1 MDIKGLKMP
10 RFSSLFR
17 RRSKKIFS
25 ETNQSINLIE
35 DRKPRR
41 KISLKFPS
49 MKFPSIKS
57 PSIPTIPFFSF
68 FWNRPPLSWIRKF
81 PFRQVFGVLL
91 LLLSILGLVV
101 IFKNPMPWIAS
112 VFPIHLN
119 TVGGGSLHI
128 EQTYVQGLLN
138 TLYTDTL
145 VSRVAL
151 GIASFMAMLSWILLV
166 QHPMALLKTLGRTI
180 KRSPRAILYSPIT
193 AYKRMIIW
201 RNWLLAKVNYL
212 NEESAKWKRVFQVL
226 RSPYSFLRMMGLSPQ
241 MAIGLLAVGST
252 AGTGV
257 IVSETVFAERSFA
270 RGDAG
275 VYNAPL
281 DTPVFADDQYNTL
294 RLDLGT
300 TSVGNI
306 TIENISLGTAYTGSA
321 LPSGESN
328 VIYVG
333 GIAASSNPTF
343 NQTYLE
349 VGHLIIDR
357 WRCERLDISNSEIH
371 HLIVSGNASD
381 GQSISA
387 VAGTPRNRGING
399 GNRADDMTT
408 SGGYYDM
415 LKITSASSG
424 VNGKVD
430 VLTLRNIY
438 SKGGAC
444 TIKYV
449 KAGTMEVTLNEIGGD
464 ESLATKAFTI
474 ATSVIYKSFT
484 NTSNVEVSMAVPAV
498 Q

>member
-1 MDIKGLKMP
+1 M
-10 RFSSLFR
+10 R
-17 RRSKKIFS
+17 
-25 ETNQSINLIE
+25 
-35 DRKPRR
+35 
-41 KISLKFPS
+41 
-49 MKFPSIKS
+49 
-57 PSIPTIPFFSF
+57 
-68 FWNRPPLSWIRKF
+68 
-81 PFRQVFGVLL
+81 LL
-91 LLLSILGLVV
+91 LLL
-101 IFKNPMPWIAS
+101 
-112 VFPIHLN
+112 IHL
-119 TVGGGSLHI
+119 LADAL
-128 EQTYVQGLLN
+128 TYPFRKVYRGLCKVYAGLC
-138 TLYTDTL
+138 
-145 VSRVAL
+145 AL
-151 GIASFMAMLSWILLV
+151 GRA
-166 QHPMALLKTLGRTI
+166 I
-180 KRSPRAILYSPIT
+180 KATPGAVARSPLQ
-193 AYKRMIIW
+193 AYRRVVKGRD
-201 RNWLLAKVNYL
+201 WLLHKVEYL
-212 NEESAKWKRVFQVL
+212 QSESAKWKTAF
-226 RSPYSFLRMMGLSPQ
+226 SIAKAPYSFLRMMGLSPQ
-241 MAIGLLAVGST
+241 MAVGLLVAGST
-252 AGTGV
+252 VGTGV
-257 IVSETVFAERSFA
+257 VVNETVFADRSFS
-270 RGDAG
+270 RGDPG
-275 VYNAPL
+275 VYNAPF
-281 DTPVFADDQYNTL
+281 DTPVFADEQYNTL

-333 GIAASSNPTF
+333 GIVASSDPTF

-357 WRCERLDISNSEIH
+357 WRCERLDISDSEIH

-387 VAGTPRNRGING
+387 VAGTPRDRGING
-399 GNRADDMTT
+399 GNRADDMIT

-449 KAGTMEVTLNEIGGD
+449 KAGTMEITLNEIGGD
-464 ESLATKAFTI
+464 ESLSTKAFTI

-484 NTSNVEVSMAVPAV
+484 NTSNVEVSMPVPAV

>member
-1 MDIKGLKMP
+1 MDMLRMRINMDMLKK
-10 RFSSLFR
+10 RVSTVLA
-17 RRSKKIFS
+17 IAL
-25 ETNQSINLIE
+25 T
-35 DRKPRR
+35 
-41 KISLKFPS
+41 ISLILVGIVGLALSYFNPINWIPYTFTCIDYVGCWIQPS
-49 MKFPSIKS
+49 LVYTSGI
-57 PSIPTIPFFSF
+57 IETLNTNWLITLPTS
-68 FWNRPPLSWIRKF
+68 
-81 PFRQVFGVLL
+81 
-91 LLLSILGLVV
+91 LVV
-101 IFKNPMPWIAS
+101 LSM
-112 VFPIHLN
+112 
-119 TVGGGSLHI
+119 
-128 EQTYVQGLLN
+128 GLLQPE
-138 TLYTDTL
+138 
-145 VSRVAL
+145 SRRNIRA
-151 GIASFMAMLSWILLV
+151 F
-166 QHPMALLKTLGRTI
+166 
-180 KRSPRAILYSPIT
+180 PRKVIN
-193 AYKRMIIW
+193 AYRKVTVW
-201 RNWLLAKVNYL
+201 RDWLFAKIEYL
-212 NEESAKWKRVFQVL
+212 NGESVKWKRTFNVL
-226 RSPYSFLRMMGLSPQ
+226 KSPFSFLRMMGFSPQ

-252 AGTGV
+252 AATGV
-257 IVSETVFAERSFA
+257 VVNETILSERSFSN
-270 RGDAG
+270 GDAG
-275 VYNAPL
+275 IYSAPL
-281 DTPVFADDQYNTL
+281 DTPVFADQEYNTL

-333 GIAASSNPTF
+333 GIVASSNPTF
-343 NQTYLE
+343 AQTYLE

-357 WRCERLDISNSEIH
+357 WRCERLDISHSEIH
-371 HLIVSGNASD
+371 TLIISGNASD

-408 SGGYYDM
+408 KGGYYDM

-430 VLTLRNIY
+430 VLRLSNIY

-464 ESLATKAFTI
+464 ESLSTKAFTI

-484 NTSNVEVSMAVPAV
+484 NTSNVEVSMAVPAA

>member
-1 MDIKGLKMP
+1 MPDLAPVIRLILWPLRVAYRDVGLAILAVM
-10 RFSSLFR
+10 L
-17 RRSKKIFS
+17 
-25 ETNQSINLIE
+25 
-35 DRKPRR
+35 
-41 KISLKFPS
+41 
-49 MKFPSIKS
+49 
-57 PSIPTIPFFSF
+57 
-68 FWNRPPLSWIRKF
+68 W
-81 PFRQVFGVLL
+81 PFRQ
-91 LLLSILGLVV
+91 
-101 IFKNPMPWIAS
+101 
-112 VFPIHLN
+112 
-119 TVGGGSLHI
+119 
-128 EQTYVQGLLN
+128 
-138 TLYTDTL
+138 
-145 VSRVAL
+145 
-151 GIASFMAMLSWILLV
+151 
-166 QHPMALLKTLGRTI
+166 
-180 KRSPRAILYSPIT
+180 
-193 AYKRMIIW
+193 IW
-201 RNWLLAKVNYL
+201 RRICSVGTLIKLCALAIFHSPVGAYRGIIRGRDWVLAKVNYL
-212 NEESAKWKRVFQVL
+212 NEESAKWKRVFQVIK
-226 RSPYSFLRMMGLSPQ
+226 SPYSFLRMMGLSPQ

-257 IVSETVFAERSFA
+257 IVNETLLSEHSFS
-270 RGDAG
+270 RGDPG

-281 DTPVFADDQYNTL
+281 DTPVFADAQYNTL
-294 RLDLGT
+294 RLDLGA

-333 GIAASSNPTF
+333 GIIGSSNPTF

-357 WRCERLDISNSEIH
+357 WRCERLDISHSEIH
-371 HLIVSGNASD
+371 NLIISGNASD

-430 VLTLRNIY
+430 VLRLSNLY

-464 ESLATKAFTI
+464 ETLSTKAFTV

-484 NTSNVEVSMAVPAV
+484 NTSNVEVSMPVPAA

>member
-1 MDIKGLKMP
+1 MAVLVNSLRWLWLLPIRLAWTWPRRGVQAALRGVRWLLLVVWHWLCAQGRAIKASPLAFYRMLG
-10 RFSSLFR
+10 R
-17 RRSKKIFS
+17 RR
-25 ETNQSINLIE
+25 
-35 DRKPRR
+35 DA
-41 KISLKFPS
+41 
-49 MKFPSIKS
+49 
-57 PSIPTIPFFSF
+57 
-68 FWNRPPLSWIRKF
+68 
-81 PFRQVFGVLL
+81 
-91 LLLSILGLVV
+91 LVV
-101 IFKNPMPWIAS
+101 K
-112 VFPIHLN
+112 
-119 TVGGGSLHI
+119 I
-128 EQTYVQGLLN
+128 EYVH
-138 TLYTDTL
+138 T
-145 VSRVAL
+145 
-151 GIASFMAMLSWILLV
+151 
-166 QHPMALLKTLGRTI
+166 
-180 KRSPRAILYSPIT
+180 
-193 AYKRMIIW
+193 
-201 RNWLLAKVNYL
+201 
-212 NEESAKWKRVFQVL
+212 ESAKWRAMWSAVKA
-226 RSPYSFLRMMGLSPQ
+226 PYSALRYFGLSPQ
-241 MAIGLLAVGST
+241 MAVGLLALGGSAS
-252 AGTGV
+252 AG
-257 IVSETVFAERSFA
+257 IVVNETVFAERSFS
-270 RGDAG
+270 RGDPG
-275 VYNAPL
+275 IYTAPI
-281 DTPVFADDQYNTL
+281 DAPVFAAQEYNTL

-300 TSVGNI
+300 TSIGNI

-328 VIYVG
+328 VIYIG

-357 WRCERLDISNSEIH
+357 WRCERLDISDSEIH

-387 VAGTPRNRGING
+387 VAGTPRDRGING

-408 SGGYYDM
+408 QGGYYDM

-444 TIKYV
+444 TIKYI